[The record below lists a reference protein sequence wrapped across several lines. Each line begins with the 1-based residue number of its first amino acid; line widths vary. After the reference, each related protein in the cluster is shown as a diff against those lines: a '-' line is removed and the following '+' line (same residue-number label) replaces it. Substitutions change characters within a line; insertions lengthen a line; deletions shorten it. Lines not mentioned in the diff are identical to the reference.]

1 MTYNIVVQAKPK
13 VTIITVNNLIS
24 RTMIKNLIQN
34 HQSQIDSLIIV
45 PNFNLSNDRGKRTT
59 IRWFKTASFYFFY
72 YKLVEIYFDTLVSR
86 VLFRNIAILGKRNN
100 IKVVNLRSQ
109 SEAAILE
116 AIEEDGCDFLISM
129 GHAILSKS
137 IIATPSRLCMNVH
150 GGDLPKYRGLSNY
163 VWMLLENER
172 FATVTLHELV
182 EKIDAGEVI
191 KKAAIEIAPD
201 WSAFRLNFEM
211 AKAQSTLVSDFFDS
225 GYKVKFL
232 EKQAGLESKYRGIPT
247 PSSIKDLSK
256 IGRKL
261 IKISDLK
268 LIFLS

>member
-1 MTYNIVVQAKPK
+1 MTYNIVVREKPK

-24 RTMIKNLIQN
+24 RTMIKNLMQN
-34 HQSQIDSLIIV
+34 HRSQINEIIIV
-45 PNFNLSNDRGKRTT
+45 PNFNLSNDRGKRITK
-59 IRWFKTASFYFFY
+59 RWFKTASFYFFY
-72 YKLVEIYFDTLVSR
+72 YKLVEIYFDTVISS
-86 VLFRNIAILGKRNN
+86 VLFRNITILGKRNN

-109 SEAAILE
+109 NEVAILE
-116 AIEEDGCDFLISM
+116 AIQEEGCDFLISM

-137 IIATPSRLCMNVH
+137 IIATPTRLCINVH

-172 FATVTLHELV
+172 CATVTLHELV
-182 EKIDAGEVI
+182 EEIDAGKVI
-191 KKAAIEIAPD
+191 KKTAVEIAPD

-232 EKQAGLESKYRGIPT
+232 KKQPGIESKYRGIPT

-268 LIFLS
+268 LIFVS